1 MSRVPSI
8 QWFGVLCG
16 IALVGCSNAT
26 PPQPKPEPPKAV
38 AVAPVE
44 PAKVEPAAKPA
55 PQAVPVAAAP
65 AATPE
70 TKQPAAGQV
79 AAGQVAAGQVA
90 AGATP
95 ADPLAALRQ
104 TLAAAPDKDARVLV
118 IDDIAKLGQNAKGA
132 LADLIKATADE
143 DPRTRW
149 HAARA
154 IGMIGED
161 ALSAMPV
168 LLGLLADTDPIVAT
182 QSAAAIG
189 LIREDDGRKDIPA
202 ADALVYASAVDPLIK
217 STTHPDARVRRS
229 AVRTL
234 RRLAPSPEQLAPL
247 LSKQLADVDPSVVMP
262 ALQTLADMD
271 DDAVPFLLEA
281 LNQPKSRYWATIALA
296 EIGPEAAPA
305 VDSLARL
312 AAEGETEERMQAF
325 LALAA
330 IGEKAATASPVMVQ
344 ALESDNNAVHFP
356 AAFALGSVR
365 ATDADAALE
374 KAAAG
379 NDPFLAEVASWARA
393 RIHPDDKA
401 LVDEAVKRL
410 RTGLH
415 SDRPNERAA
424 ATSGLSDLSEKL
436 EEPVRRE
443 LAGEFADLL
452 SDPVAD
458 VGIGGGGALIR
469 LGATAVDTLRERLAD
484 PALRGRVLE
493 ILGAIGPAAT
503 PAVDD
508 MIKSLDDADPDV
520 RGDAAVALA
529 AIGPDAAAAVPSLTK
544 MLADEAAPAARFP
557 AAYALGRIGPAAK
570 PALEQLRALTTS
582 PDEVMATVALWSTLK
597 ISPEDRSLFAQA
609 IPALRKAVRAEREI
623 VRLEAAVALGE
634 IGAAA
639 ESAIPVLELV
649 SEEDPSKPV
658 RAAAAAALAKIR
670 GEIRDGNRGG

>member
-8 QWFGVLCG
+8 QWFGIVCG

-26 PPQPKPEPPKAV
+26 PPQPKPEPPKTV
-38 AVAPVE
+38 AVAPVA
-44 PAKVEPAAKPA
+44 PATVEPAAKPA
-55 PQAVPVAAAP
+55 PQAAANAVAATAE
-65 AATPE
+65 A
-70 TKQPAAGQV
+70 KQPAA
-79 AAGQVAAGQVA
+79 A
-90 AGATP
+90 ATP
-95 ADPLAALRQ
+95 ADPLESLRQ
-104 TLAAAPDKDARVLV
+104 TLAAAPDKNARVLV
-118 IDDIAKLGQNAKGA
+118 IDDIATLGQKAKGA
-132 LADLIKATADE
+132 LGDLIKATADE

-168 LLGLLADTDPIVAT
+168 LLGLLADPDPIVVT

-202 ADALVYASAVDPLIK
+202 ADAQMYASAVDPLIK
-217 STTHPDARVRRS
+217 STTHPDPRVRRS

-247 LSKQLADVDPSVVMP
+247 LSRQLADVDPSVVMP
-262 ALQTLADMD
+262 ALHTLADMD

-281 LNQPKSRYWATIALA
+281 LKQPKSRYWATIALA

-305 VDSLARL
+305 VESLTQL
-312 AAEGETEERMQAF
+312 AAEGEIEERIQAL

-330 IGEKAATASPVMVQ
+330 IGEKAATAAPVMVK
-344 ALESDNNAVHFP
+344 ALDSEDVALHFP
-356 AAFALGSVR
+356 AAFALGRVR
-365 ATDADAALE
+365 AADADAALE

-379 NDPFLAEVASWARA
+379 DDPFLAEVASWARA
-393 RIHPDDKA
+393 RIHPDDKS
-401 LVDEAVKRL
+401 LVDDAVKRL

-452 SDPVAD
+452 SDPVAE
-458 VGIGGGGALIR
+458 VGLGGGGALIR
-469 LGATAVDTLRERLAD
+469 LGTTAVDTLRERLSD

-493 ILGAIGPAAT
+493 ILGAIGPAAK

-508 MIKSLDDADPDV
+508 IIKSLDDADPAV
-520 RGDAAVALA
+520 RGDAAVAIA
-529 AIGPDAAAAVPSLTK
+529 SIGPDAAAAVPSLLK
-544 MLADEAAPAARFP
+544 MLADEGAPAARYP
-557 AAYALGRIGPAAK
+557 AAFALGRIGRAAK
-570 PALEQLRALTTS
+570 PAVEQLRALATS
-582 PDEVMATVALWSTLK
+582 SDEVLATVALWAALK
-597 ISPEDRSLFAQA
+597 ITPEDSSLFDQA

-639 ESAIPVLELV
+639 ASAIPILELV
-649 SEEDPSKPV
+649 SEEDSSKPV
-658 RAAAAAALAKIR
+658 RAAAAAALAKIK
-670 GEIRDGNRGG
+670 GG

>member
-8 QWFGVLCG
+8 QWFGIVCG

-26 PPQPKPEPPKAV
+26 PPQPKPEPPMTV
-38 AVAPVE
+38 AVAPVA
-44 PAKVEPAAKPA
+44 PATAAPAAVEPAAKPA
-55 PQAVPVAAAP
+55 PQAAANAG
-65 AATPE
+65 AATTE
-70 TKQPAAGQV
+70 AKQPAA
-79 AAGQVAAGQVA
+79 A
-90 AGATP
+90 ATP
-95 ADPLAALRQ
+95 ADPLESLRQ
-104 TLAAAPDKDARVLV
+104 TLAAAPDKNARVLV
-118 IDDIAKLGQNAKGA
+118 IDDIATLGQKAKGA
-132 LADLIKATADE
+132 LGDLIKATADE

-168 LLGLLADTDPIVAT
+168 LLGLLADADPIVVT

-202 ADALVYASAVDPLIK
+202 ADAQMYASAVDSLIK
-217 STTHPDARVRRS
+217 STTHPDPRVRRS

-247 LSKQLADVDPSVVMP
+247 LSRQLADVDPSVVMP
-262 ALQTLADMD
+262 ALHTLADMD

-281 LNQPKSRYWATIALA
+281 LKQPKSRYWATIALA

-305 VDSLARL
+305 VESLTQL
-312 AAEGETEERMQAF
+312 AAEGEIEERIQAL

-330 IGEKAATASPVMVQ
+330 IGEKAATAAPVMVK
-344 ALESDNNAVHFP
+344 ALDSDDVTLHFP
-356 AAFALGSVR
+356 AAFALGRVR
-365 ATDADAALE
+365 AADADAALE

-379 NDPFLAEVASWARA
+379 DDPFLAEVASWARA
-393 RIHPDDKA
+393 RIHPDDKS
-401 LVDEAVKRL
+401 LVDDAVKRL

-452 SDPVAD
+452 SDPVAE
-458 VGIGGGGALIR
+458 VGLGGGGALIR
-469 LGATAVDTLRERLAD
+469 LGTTALDTLRERLSD

-493 ILGAIGPAAT
+493 ILGAIGPAAK

-508 MIKSLDDADPDV
+508 IIKSLDDADPAV
-520 RGDAAVALA
+520 RGDAAVAIA
-529 AIGPDAAAAVPSLTK
+529 SIGPDAAAAIPSLMK
-544 MLADEAAPAARFP
+544 MLADEGAPTARYPAAF
-557 AAYALGRIGPAAK
+557 ALGRIGRAANPAV
-570 PALEQLRALTTS
+570 EQLRALATS
-582 PDEVMATVALWSTLK
+582 SDEVLSTVALWAALK
-597 ISPEDRSLFAQA
+597 ITPEDSSLFDQA

-639 ESAIPVLELV
+639 ASAIPILELV
-649 SEEDPSKPV
+649 SEEDSSKLV
-658 RAAAAAALAKIR
+658 RAAAAAALAKIK
-670 GEIRDGNRGG
+670 GG

>member
-16 IALVGCSNAT
+16 IALVGCSNST

-55 PQAVPVAAAP
+55 PQAAPVAAAP

-70 TKQPAAGQV
+70 TKQPAAGQI
-79 AAGQVAAGQVA
+79 AAGQTAT
-90 AGATP
+90 GATP
-95 ADPLAALRQ
+95 ADPLAELRQ
-104 TLAAAPDKDARVLV
+104 TLAAAADKDARVLV

-132 LADLIKATADE
+132 LADLMKATADE

-202 ADALVYASAVDPLIK
+202 ADAQVYASAVDPLIK

-234 RRLAPSPEQLAPL
+234 RRLAPSAEQLARL

-262 ALQTLADMD
+262 ALNTLADMD

-305 VDSLARL
+305 VDALARL

-330 IGEKAATASPVMVQ
+330 IGEKAATASPVMMQ
-344 ALESDNNAVHFP
+344 ALESDNSAVHFP

-374 KAAAG
+374 KAVAG
-379 NDPFLAEVASWARA
+379 NDPFLAEVAGWARA

-452 SDPVAD
+452 SDPVPD

-493 ILGAIGPAAT
+493 ILGAMGPAAK

-508 MIKSLDDADPDV
+508 MIKSLDDADPAV
-520 RGDAAVALA
+520 RSDAAVALA

-597 ISPEDRSLFAQA
+597 INPEDRSLIEQA
-609 IPALRKAVRAEREI
+609 IPAFRKAVRAEREI

-634 IGAAA
+634 IGVAA
-639 ESAIPVLELV
+639 ESAIPILELV

-670 GEIRDGNRGG
+670 GG

>member
-8 QWFGVLCG
+8 QWFGIVCG

-26 PPQPKPEPPKAV
+26 PPQPKPEPPKTV
-38 AVAPVE
+38 AVAPVA

-55 PQAVPVAAAP
+55 PQAATAPP
-65 AATPE
+65 AAVPATTE
-70 TKQPAAGQV
+70 AKQPAA
-79 AAGQVAAGQVA
+79 A
-90 AGATP
+90 ATP
-95 ADPLAALRQ
+95 ADPLESLRQ
-104 TLAAAPDKDARVLV
+104 ALAAAPDKDARVLV
-118 IDDIAKLGQNAKGA
+118 IDDIATLGQKAKGA
-132 LADLIKATADE
+132 LGDLIKATADE

-168 LLGLLADTDPIVAT
+168 LLGLLADADPIVVT

-202 ADALVYASAVDPLIK
+202 ADAQMYANAVDPLIK
-217 STTHPDARVRRS
+217 STTHPDPRVRRS

-247 LSKQLADVDPSVVMP
+247 LSRQLADADPSVVMP
-262 ALQTLADMD
+262 ALHTLADMD

-281 LNQPKSRYWATIALA
+281 LKQPKSRYWATIALA

-305 VDSLARL
+305 VESLTQL
-312 AAEGETEERMQAF
+312 AAEGEIEERIQAF

-330 IGEKAATASPVMVQ
+330 IGEKAATAAPVMMK
-344 ALESDNNAVHFP
+344 ALDSDDVALRFP
-356 AAFALGSVR
+356 AAFALGRVR
-365 ATDADAALE
+365 AADADAALE

-379 NDPFLAEVASWARA
+379 DDPFLAEVASWARA
-393 RIHPDDKA
+393 RIHPDDKS
-401 LVDEAVKRL
+401 LVNDAVKRL

-424 ATSGLSDLSEKL
+424 ATSGLSDLSETL

-452 SDPVAD
+452 SDPVAE
-458 VGIGGGGALIR
+458 VGLGGGGALIR
-469 LGATAVDTLRERLAD
+469 LGTTAVDTLRERLSD

-493 ILGAIGPAAT
+493 ILGAIGPAAK

-508 MIKSLDDADPDV
+508 IIKSLADADPAV
-520 RGDAAVALA
+520 RGDAAVAIA
-529 AIGPDAAAAVPSLTK
+529 AIGPGAAAAVPSLVK
-544 MLADEAAPAARFP
+544 MLGDEAAPAARYP
-557 AAYALGRIGPAAK
+557 AAFALGRIGPAAK
-570 PALEQLRALTTS
+570 PAVEQLRALAMS
-582 PDEVMATVALWSTLK
+582 SDEVLSTVALWAALK
-597 ISPEDRSLFAQA
+597 ITPEDSSLFDQA
-609 IPALRKAVRAEREI
+609 IPAFRKAVRAEREI

-634 IGAAA
+634 IGPAAA
-639 ESAIPVLELV
+639 SAIPILELV
-649 SEEDPSKPV
+649 SEEDSSKPV
-658 RAAAAAALAKIR
+658 RAAAAAALAKIK
-670 GEIRDGNRGG
+670 GG

>member
-1 MSRVPSI
+1 M
-8 QWFGVLCG
+8 
-16 IALVGCSNAT
+16 
-26 PPQPKPEPPKAV
+26 
-38 AVAPVE
+38 
-44 PAKVEPAAKPA
+44 
-55 PQAVPVAAAP
+55 
-65 AATPE
+65 AATAE
-70 TKQPAAGQV
+70 AKQPAA
-79 AAGQVAAGQVA
+79 A
-90 AGATP
+90 ATP
-95 ADPLAALRQ
+95 ADPLESLRQ
-104 TLAAAPDKDARVLV
+104 TLAAAPDKNARVLV
-118 IDDIAKLGQNAKGA
+118 IDDIATLGQKAKGA
-132 LADLIKATADE
+132 LGDLIKATADE

-168 LLGLLADTDPIVAT
+168 LLGLLADPDPIVVT

-202 ADALVYASAVDPLIK
+202 ADAQMYASAVDPLIK
-217 STTHPDARVRRS
+217 STTHPDPRVRRS

-247 LSKQLADVDPSVVMP
+247 LSRQLADVDPSVVMP
-262 ALQTLADMD
+262 ALHTLADMD

-281 LNQPKSRYWATIALA
+281 LKQPKSRYWATIALA

-305 VDSLARL
+305 VESLTQL
-312 AAEGETEERMQAF
+312 AAEGEIEERIQAL

-330 IGEKAATASPVMVQ
+330 IGEKAATAAPVMVK
-344 ALESDNNAVHFP
+344 ALDSEDVALHFP
-356 AAFALGSVR
+356 AAFALGRVR
-365 ATDADAALE
+365 AADADAALE

-379 NDPFLAEVASWARA
+379 DDPFLAEVASWARA
-393 RIHPDDKA
+393 RIHPDDKS
-401 LVDEAVKRL
+401 LVDDAVKRL

-452 SDPVAD
+452 SDPVAE
-458 VGIGGGGALIR
+458 VGLGGGGALIR
-469 LGATAVDTLRERLAD
+469 LGTTAVDTLRERLSD

-493 ILGAIGPAAT
+493 ILGAIGPAAK

-508 MIKSLDDADPDV
+508 IIKSLDDADPAV
-520 RGDAAVALA
+520 RGDAAVAIA
-529 AIGPDAAAAVPSLTK
+529 SIGPDAAAAVPSLVK
-544 MLADEAAPAARFP
+544 MLADEGAPAARYP
-557 AAYALGRIGPAAK
+557 AAFALGRIGRAAK
-570 PALEQLRALTTS
+570 PAVEQLRALATS
-582 PDEVMATVALWSTLK
+582 SDEVLATVALWAALK
-597 ISPEDRSLFAQA
+597 ITPEDSSLFDQA

-639 ESAIPVLELV
+639 ASAIPILELV
-649 SEEDPSKPV
+649 SEEDSSKPV
-658 RAAAAAALAKIR
+658 RAAAAAALAKIK
-670 GEIRDGNRGG
+670 GG

>member
-44 PAKVEPAAKPA
+44 PAKVEPAKVEPAAEPA

-79 AAGQVAAGQVA
+79 AAG
-90 AGATP
+90 ATP

-104 TLAAAPDKDARVLV
+104 TLAAAADEDARVLV

-132 LADLIKATADE
+132 LADLIKATADV

-149 HAARA
+149 HATRA
-154 IGMIGED
+154 IGMVGED

-168 LLGLLADTDPIVAT
+168 LLGLLADTDPMVAT

-189 LIREDDGRKDIPA
+189 LIRDDDGRKDIPA
-202 ADALVYASAVDPLIK
+202 ADAQVYASAVDPLIK

-234 RRLAPSPEQLAPL
+234 RRLAPSAEQLAPL

-262 ALQTLADMD
+262 ALHTLADMG

-296 EIGPEAAPA
+296 EIGPEASPA

-312 AAEGETEERMQAF
+312 AAEGETEERMQAL

-344 ALESDNNAVHFP
+344 ALESDNNSVHYP
-356 AAFALGSVR
+356 AAFALGRVR

-379 NDPFLAEVASWARA
+379 DDPFLAEVACWARA

-410 RTGLH
+410 RKGLH

-452 SDPVAD
+452 SDPVPD
-458 VGIGGGGALIR
+458 VGIGGGGALVR

-508 MIKSLDDADPDV
+508 MIKSLDDADPAV
-520 RGDAAVALA
+520 RSDAAVALA

-639 ESAIPVLELV
+639 ESAIPILELV

-670 GEIRDGNRGG
+670 GEIQDGNRGG

>member
-1 MSRVPSI
+1 MSRVLSI
-8 QWFGVLCG
+8 QWFGALCG
-16 IALVGCSNAT
+16 IAFVGCSNAT

-38 AVAPVE
+38 AVAPVA
-44 PAKVEPAAKPA
+44 PAKVETAAKPA
-55 PQAVPVAAAP
+55 PQAAP

-70 TKQPAAGQV
+70 AKQPV
-79 AAGQVAAGQVA
+79 A
-90 AGATP
+90 P
-95 ADPLAALRQ
+95 ADPLASLRQ
-104 TLAAAPDKDARVLV
+104 ALAAAPDKNARVLV
-118 IDDIAKLGQNAKGA
+118 IDDIAMLGQNAKGA
-132 LADLIKATADE
+132 LGDLIKATADE

-154 IGMIGED
+154 IGIIGED

-168 LLGLLADTDPIVAT
+168 LVGLLADADPIVVT

-202 ADALVYASAVDPLIK
+202 SDAQTYASAVDPLIK
-217 STTHPDARVRRS
+217 STTHPDPRVRRS

-247 LSKQLADVDPSVVMP
+247 LGKQLADADPSVVMP
-262 ALQTLADMD
+262 ALHTLADMD

-281 LNQPKSRYWATIALA
+281 LKQPKSRYWATIALA

-305 VDSLARL
+305 VASLAQL

-330 IGEKAATASPVMVQ
+330 IGEKAATAAPVMVQ
-344 ALESDNNAVHFP
+344 ALESDDSALRFP

-365 ATDADAALE
+365 AADADAALE

-379 NDPFLAEVASWARA
+379 DDPFLAEVASWARA
-393 RIHPDDKA
+393 RIHPDDKS
-401 LVDEAVKRL
+401 LVDDAVKRL

-452 SDPVAD
+452 SDPVPE
-458 VGIGGGGALIR
+458 VGLGGGGALIR
-469 LGATAVDTLRERLAD
+469 LGTTAVDTLRERLSD

-493 ILGAIGPAAT
+493 ILGAIGPAAK

-508 MIKSLDDADPDV
+508 MIKSLADADPAV
-520 RGDAAVALA
+520 RGDAAVAIA
-529 AIGPDAAAAVPSLTK
+529 AIGPDAAAAVPSLVK
-544 MLADEAAPAARFP
+544 MLADEGAPAARYP
-557 AAYALGRIGPAAK
+557 AAFALGRIGPAAK
-570 PALEQLRALTTS
+570 PAMEQLRALTTS
-582 PDEVMATVALWSTLK
+582 SDEVLATVALWAALK
-597 ISPEDRSLFAQA
+597 ITPEDSSLFDQA

-639 ESAIPVLELV
+639 ASAIPILELV

-658 RAAAAAALAKIR
+658 RAAAAAALAKIK
-670 GEIRDGNRGG
+670 GG

>member
-8 QWFGVLCG
+8 QWFGIVCG

-26 PPQPKPEPPKAV
+26 PPQPKPEPPKTV
-38 AVAPVE
+38 AVAPVA

-55 PQAVPVAAAP
+55 PQAATAPP
-65 AATPE
+65 AAVPATTE
-70 TKQPAAGQV
+70 AKQPAA
-79 AAGQVAAGQVA
+79 AA
-90 AGATP
+90 TS
-95 ADPLAALRQ
+95 ADPLESLRQ
-104 TLAAAPDKDARVLV
+104 TLAAAPDKNARVLV
-118 IDDIAKLGQNAKGA
+118 IDDIATLGQKAKGA
-132 LADLIKATADE
+132 LGDLIKATADE

-168 LLGLLADTDPIVAT
+168 LLGLLADADPIVVT

-202 ADALVYASAVDPLIK
+202 ADAQMYANAVDPLIK
-217 STTHPDARVRRS
+217 STTHPDPRVRRS

-247 LSKQLADVDPSVVMP
+247 LSRQLADADPSVVMP
-262 ALQTLADMD
+262 ALHTLADMD

-281 LNQPKSRYWATIALA
+281 LKQPKSRYWATIALA

-305 VDSLARL
+305 VESLTQL
-312 AAEGETEERMQAF
+312 AAEGEIEERIQAF

-330 IGEKAATASPVMVQ
+330 IGEKAATAAPVMMK
-344 ALESDNNAVHFP
+344 ALDSDDVALRFP
-356 AAFALGSVR
+356 AAFALGRVR
-365 ATDADAALE
+365 AADADAALE

-379 NDPFLAEVASWARA
+379 DDPFLAEVASWARA
-393 RIHPDDKA
+393 RIHPDDKS
-401 LVDEAVKRL
+401 LVNDAVKRL

-424 ATSGLSDLSEKL
+424 ATSGLSDLSETL

-452 SDPVAD
+452 SDPVAE
-458 VGIGGGGALIR
+458 VGLGGGGALIR
-469 LGATAVDTLRERLAD
+469 LGTTAVDTLRERLSD

-493 ILGAIGPAAT
+493 ILGAIGPAAK

-508 MIKSLDDADPDV
+508 IIKSLADADPAV
-520 RGDAAVALA
+520 RGDAAVAIA
-529 AIGPDAAAAVPSLTK
+529 AIGPGAAAAVPSLVK
-544 MLADEAAPAARFP
+544 MLGDEAAPAARYP
-557 AAYALGRIGPAAK
+557 AAFALGRIGPAAK
-570 PALEQLRALTTS
+570 PAVEQLRALAMS
-582 PDEVMATVALWSTLK
+582 SDEVLSTVALWAALK
-597 ISPEDRSLFAQA
+597 ITPEDSSLFDQA
-609 IPALRKAVRAEREI
+609 IPAFRKAVRAEREI
-623 VRLEAAVALGE
+623 VRLEAAMALGE
-634 IGAAA
+634 IGTAAA
-639 ESAIPVLELV
+639 SAIPILELV
-649 SEEDPSKPV
+649 SEEDPSKLV
-658 RAAAAAALAKIR
+658 RAAAAAALAKIK
-670 GEIRDGNRGG
+670 GG

>member
-8 QWFGVLCG
+8 QWFGIVCG

-26 PPQPKPEPPKAV
+26 PPQPKPEPPKTV
-38 AVAPVE
+38 AVAPVA
-44 PAKVEPAAKPA
+44 PATVAPASKPA
-55 PQAVPVAAAP
+55 PQAAANAVAATAE
-65 AATPE
+65 A
-70 TKQPAAGQV
+70 KQPAA
-79 AAGQVAAGQVA
+79 A
-90 AGATP
+90 ATP
-95 ADPLAALRQ
+95 ADPLESLRQ
-104 TLAAAPDKDARVLV
+104 TLAAAPDKNARVLV
-118 IDDIAKLGQNAKGA
+118 IDDIATLGQKAKGA
-132 LADLIKATADE
+132 LGDLIKATADE

-168 LLGLLADTDPIVAT
+168 LLGLLADADPIVVT

-202 ADALVYASAVDPLIK
+202 ADAQMYASAVDPLIK
-217 STTHPDARVRRS
+217 STTHPDPRVRRS

-247 LSKQLADVDPSVVMP
+247 LSRQLADVDPSVVMP
-262 ALQTLADMD
+262 ALHTLADMD

-281 LNQPKSRYWATIALA
+281 LKQPKSRYWATIALA

-305 VDSLARL
+305 VESLTQL
-312 AAEGETEERMQAF
+312 AAEGEIEERIQAL

-330 IGEKAATASPVMVQ
+330 IGEKAATAAPVMVK
-344 ALESDNNAVHFP
+344 ALDSEDVALHFP
-356 AAFALGSVR
+356 ATFALGRVR
-365 ATDADAALE
+365 AADADAALE

-379 NDPFLAEVASWARA
+379 DDPFLAEVASWARA
-393 RIHPDDKA
+393 RIHPDDKS
-401 LVDEAVKRL
+401 LVDDAVKRL

-415 SDRPNERAA
+415 SDRPYERAA

-452 SDPVAD
+452 SDPVAE
-458 VGIGGGGALIR
+458 VGLGGGGALIR
-469 LGATAVDTLRERLAD
+469 LGTTAVDTLRERLSD

-493 ILGAIGPAAT
+493 ILGAIGPAAK

-508 MIKSLDDADPDV
+508 IIKSLEDADPAV
-520 RGDAAVALA
+520 RGDAAVAIA
-529 AIGPDAAAAVPSLTK
+529 SIGPDAAAAVPSLVK
-544 MLADEAAPAARFP
+544 MLADEGAPAARYP
-557 AAYALGRIGPAAK
+557 AAFALGRIGRAAK
-570 PALEQLRALTTS
+570 PAVEQLRALATS
-582 PDEVMATVALWSTLK
+582 SDEVLATVALWAALK
-597 ISPEDRSLFAQA
+597 ITPEDSSLFDQA

-639 ESAIPVLELV
+639 ASAIPILELV
-649 SEEDPSKPV
+649 SEEDSSKPV
-658 RAAAAAALAKIR
+658 RAAAAAALAKIK
-670 GEIRDGNRGG
+670 GG

>member
-8 QWFGVLCG
+8 QWFGIVCG

-26 PPQPKPEPPKAV
+26 PPQPKPEPPKTV
-38 AVAPVE
+38 AVAPVA

-55 PQAVPVAAAP
+55 PQAATAPP
-65 AATPE
+65 AAVPATTE
-70 TKQPAAGQV
+70 AKQPAA
-79 AAGQVAAGQVA
+79 A
-90 AGATP
+90 ATP
-95 ADPLAALRQ
+95 ADPLESLRQ

-118 IDDIAKLGQNAKGA
+118 IDDIATLGQKAKGA
-132 LADLIKATADE
+132 LGDLIKATADE

-168 LLGLLADTDPIVAT
+168 LLGLLADADPIVVT

-202 ADALVYASAVDPLIK
+202 ADAQMYANAVDPLIK
-217 STTHPDARVRRS
+217 STTHPDPRVRRS

-247 LSKQLADVDPSVVMP
+247 LSRQLADADPSVVMP
-262 ALQTLADMD
+262 ALHTLADMD

-281 LNQPKSRYWATIALA
+281 LKQPKSRYWATIALA

-305 VDSLARL
+305 VESLTQL
-312 AAEGETEERMQAF
+312 AAEGEIEERIQAF

-330 IGEKAATASPVMVQ
+330 IGEKAATAAPVMMK
-344 ALESDNNAVHFP
+344 ALDSDDVALRFP
-356 AAFALGSVR
+356 AAFALGRVR
-365 ATDADAALE
+365 AADADAALE

-379 NDPFLAEVASWARA
+379 DDPFLAEVASWARA
-393 RIHPDDKA
+393 RIHPDDKS
-401 LVDEAVKRL
+401 LVNDAVKRL

-424 ATSGLSDLSEKL
+424 ATSGLSDLSETL

-452 SDPVAD
+452 SDPVAE
-458 VGIGGGGALIR
+458 VGLGGGGALIR
-469 LGATAVDTLRERLAD
+469 LGTTAVDTLRERLSD

-493 ILGAIGPAAT
+493 ILGAIGPAAK

-508 MIKSLDDADPDV
+508 IIKSLADADPAV
-520 RGDAAVALA
+520 RGDAAVAIA
-529 AIGPDAAAAVPSLTK
+529 AIGPGAAAAVPSLVK
-544 MLADEAAPAARFP
+544 MLGDEAAPAARYP
-557 AAYALGRIGPAAK
+557 AAFALGRIGPAAK
-570 PALEQLRALTTS
+570 PAVEQLRALAMS
-582 PDEVMATVALWSTLK
+582 SDEVLSTVALWAALK
-597 ISPEDRSLFAQA
+597 ITPEDSSLFDQA
-609 IPALRKAVRAEREI
+609 IPAFRKAVRAEREI

-634 IGAAA
+634 IGPAAA
-639 ESAIPVLELV
+639 SAIPILELV
-649 SEEDPSKPV
+649 SEEDSSKPV
-658 RAAAAAALAKIR
+658 RAAAAAALAKIK
-670 GEIRDGNRGG
+670 GG

>member
-44 PAKVEPAAKPA
+44 PAKVEPGKVEPAAKPA
-55 PQAVPVAAAP
+55 PQAAPVAAAP

-70 TKQPAAGQV
+70 TKQPPAGQV
-79 AAGQVAAGQVA
+79 AAGQTGV
-90 AGATP
+90 GATP
-95 ADPLAALRQ
+95 ADLLASLRQ
-104 TLAAAPDKDARVLV
+104 TLVAAPDKDARVLV

-149 HAARA
+149 HATRA

-202 ADALVYASAVDPLIK
+202 ADAQVYASAVDALIK

-234 RRLAPSPEQLAPL
+234 RRLAPSIEQLAPL

-281 LNQPKSRYWATIALA
+281 LTQPKSRYWATIALA

-305 VDSLARL
+305 VDTLARL

-374 KAAAG
+374 KAAGG
-379 NDPFLAEVASWARA
+379 NDPFLGEVASWARA

-410 RTGLH
+410 RKGLH

-452 SDPVAD
+452 SDPVPD

-493 ILGAIGPAAT
+493 ILGAMGPAAK

-508 MIKSLDDADPDV
+508 MIKSLDDADPAV
-520 RGDAAVALA
+520 RGDAAVAIA

-570 PALEQLRALTTS
+570 PALGQLRALTTS
-582 PDEVMATVALWSTLK
+582 PDEVMATVALWATLK
-597 ISPEDRSLFAQA
+597 ISPEDRSLFEQA

-670 GEIRDGNRGG
+670 GG